1 MALGVLN
8 NISAINAQNNLANT
22 QASLSKTLQQLSSG
36 SRINSGADDA
46 AGLSLAN
53 GLQASSTALSQSA
66 KNASEGVD
74 FLQVADGAL
83 SQVTSLLN
91 RAITLA
97 TEASNGTLN
106 SSQVAAANS
115 EYQKILTET
124 DTINNNT
131 EYNGINTFA
140 KNAAY
145 TVANA
150 NDAVS
155 IGTASTDTSTV
166 TYGNQSLTFVNN
178 GQTWSGAGKSYV
190 LAATDT
196 ITQMAN
202 AINQTFGAN
211 VATIQGNQMVLSGGA
226 AIGKTQ
232 SYSVA
237 LPAGAALTVQ
247 AAGDIITPGSTGI
260 TYTNHAGSVVAT
272 GDFGTG
278 GKWAAGGTG
287 GTLDDLEASINA
299 VDSGAAAGATTLA
312 IDGTKGGS
320 VTIPSTATETGTGVT
335 SATPGAV
342 SQNAAT
348 DLTDRVAIPVSGA
361 GSTSTLTVGNA
372 ADTLAPGAHS
382 LQITSTGG
390 TALSLTGAFAGN
402 GAGGN
407 LSELAAAI
415 NTQFGSAGVS
425 ATISGNTMK
434 IAGGA
439 LSQVTGSTTIESEVA
454 NTKANQSVAIFTS
467 DGTISQSYNNSASDL
482 VQASSSALHLAG
494 TDLTS
499 TAGAQA
505 ALTAINSAITSVAAA
520 RGTIGANINTLTAV
534 GNVMTTQS
542 TNTLAAM
549 NDVTATDYG
558 QATSDMSKFQIL
570 SQTGIAALSQ
580 ANQAQQLITKLL
592 Q

>member
-83 SQVTSLLN
+83 AQVTSLLN

-106 SSQVAAANS
+106 ASQVAAANS

-140 KNAAY
+140 KNSAF

-150 NDAVS
+150 SDVVN
-155 IGTASTDTSTV
+155 IGTANGDTATV
-166 TYGNQSLTFVNN
+166 SYGNQSLTLLNSGGGVA
-178 GQTWSGAGKSYV
+178 GAGQYTLK
-190 LAATDT
+190 ATDT
-196 ITQMAN
+196 INNVASQ
-202 AINQTFGAN
+202 INQAFGAS
-211 VATIQGNQMVLSGGA
+211 VATVQGNQLVLSGGA
-226 AIGKTQ
+226 KISNTQ
-232 SYSVA
+232 TAVTSTATTISVKN
-237 LPAGAALTVQ
+237 VN
-247 AAGDIITPGSTGI
+247 DIITPGAGGI
-260 TYTNHAGSVVAT
+260 TYASTAGGAAASLGGV
-272 GDFGTG
+272 FGAG
-278 GKWAAGGTG
+278 GAGGTIAQLQAAIAAREGDSGTAEVLSNG
-287 GTLDDLEASINA
+287 GLTLTL
-299 VDSGAAAGATTLA
+299 SGAAAAMVTTGAKESGA
-312 IDGTKGGS
+312 
-320 VTIPSTATETGTGVT
+320 GVT
-335 SATPGAV
+335 SLVDTV
-342 SQNAAT
+342 NISTNAA
-348 DLTDRVAIPVSGA
+348 SG
-361 GSTSTLTVGNA
+361 TSALTVGNA
-372 ADTLAPGAHS
+372 SDL
-382 LQITSTGG
+382 LKIG
-390 TALSLTGAFAGN
+390 TAGVLTLTGANGTSANLSTAGAFTAA

-407 LSELAAAI
+407 LSQLSAAI
-415 NTQFGSAGVS
+415 NSAGLAGVS
-425 ATISGNTMK
+425 STVSDNKLTIVGGSLSVNT
-434 IAGGA
+434 AGKMTEAEG
-439 LSQVTGSTTIESEVA
+439 T
-454 NTKANQSVAIFTS
+454 NTAPNKSVSIFTS

-482 VQASSSALHLAG
+482 VQASSSALSLAG

-505 ALTAINSAITSVAAA
+505 ALTAINNAITSVAAS

-558 QATSDMSKFQIL
+558 QATSDMSKYQIL

>member
-8 NISAINAQNNLANT
+8 NISAIYAQNNLANT

-66 KNASEGVD
+66 KNASQGVD

-106 SSQVAAANS
+106 ASQVSAANS

-140 KNAAY
+140 KNSAF

-150 NDAVS
+150 SDVIS
-155 IGTASTDTSTV
+155 IGSTATDTATV

-178 GQTWSGAGKSYV
+178 GQTGGTGKYV
-190 LAATDT
+190 LQTTDT
-196 ITQMAN
+196 ISNMASQ
-202 AINQTFGAN
+202 INQAFGAN
-211 VATIQGNQMVLSGGA
+211 VATVQGNQMVLSGGA
-226 AIGKTQ
+226 SIANTTTAASSTASTVTVKNLNAII
-232 SYSVA
+232 A
-237 LPAGAALTVQ
+237 PGAN
-247 AAGDIITPGSTGI
+247 GI
-260 TYTNHAGSVVAT
+260 TYQSTTGTVNHVLT
-272 GDFGTG
+272 GAF
-278 GKWAAGGTG
+278 AAGGAG
-287 GTLDDLEASINA
+287 GTLSDLMNAINAIDPGTASITGNTMTLL
-299 VDSGAAAGATTLA
+299 STAGHGTL
-312 IDGTKGGS
+312 TVMTS
-320 VTIPSTATETGTGVT
+320 ATETGQASLIDTVSVSTNASSGT
-335 SATPGAV
+335 S
-342 SQNAAT
+342 S
-348 DLTDRVAIPVSGA
+348 
-361 GSTSTLTVGNA
+361 LTVGNA
-372 ADTLAPGAHS
+372 SDLLKIGA
-382 LQITSTGG
+382 GG
-390 TALSLTGAFAGN
+390 VLTLTGANGTSANLSTASVFLGGT

-407 LSELAAAI
+407 LSQLSAAI
-415 NTQFGSAGVS
+415 NSAGLTGVS
-425 ATISGNTMK
+425 ATVSGNQLK
-434 IAGGA
+434 ITGGS
-439 LSQVTGSTTIESEVA
+439 LSVNTPGAMSETEA
-454 NTKANQSVAIFTS
+454 FNAATNKGVAIFTS
-467 DGTISQSYNNSASDL
+467 DGTISQSYNNTASDL
-482 VQASSSALHLAG
+482 VQASSSALQLAG

-505 ALTAINSAITSVAAA
+505 ALVAINHAITSVAAA

-549 NDVTATDYG
+549 NDVMATDYG

>member
-8 NISAINAQNNLANT
+8 NISAIYAQNNLANT

-66 KNASEGVD
+66 KNASQGVD

-106 SSQVAAANS
+106 ASQVSAANS

-145 TVANA
+145 TVP
-150 NDAVS
+150 
-155 IGTASTDTSTV
+155 TASDKVDVGTTNTSTATV
-166 TYGNQSLTFVNN
+166 TYGSQSLTLLNSATVAAA
-178 GQTWSGAGKSYV
+178 GAGQYKMTS
-190 LAATDT
+190 TDT
-196 ITQMAN
+196 INTIAN
-202 AINQTFGAN
+202 QINQSFGAS
-211 VATIQGNQMVLSGGA
+211 VATVQGNQLVLSGGA
-226 AIGKTQ
+226 KFASSSASLSDISALSTTGST
-232 SYSVA
+232 SLSVGNASDSLTVKAGGA
-237 LPAGAALTVQ
+237 LKITATGGAAVS
-247 AAGDIITPGSTGI
+247 ITG
-260 TYTNHAGSVVAT
+260 
-272 GDFGTG
+272 F
-278 GKWAAGGTG
+278 
-287 GTLDDLEASINA
+287 
-299 VDSGAAAGATTLA
+299 SGAGATT
-312 IDGTKGGS
+312 
-320 VTIPSTATETGTGVT
+320 
-335 SATPGAV
+335 
-342 SQNAAT
+342 
-348 DLTDRVAIPVSGA
+348 
-361 GSTSTLTVGNA
+361 
-372 ADTLAPGAHS
+372 
-382 LQITSTGG
+382 
-390 TALSLTGAFAGN
+390 
-402 GAGGN
+402 GN
-407 LSELAAAI
+407 LSQLAAAI
-415 NTQFGSAGVS
+415 NTQFGATGVN
-425 ATISGNTMK
+425 ATISGNKLSLTGGT
-434 IAGGA
+434 ISVGTAGDM
-439 LSQVTGSTTIESEVA
+439 SETEAVNSA
-454 NTKANQSVAIFTS
+454 PNQTVAIFTS
-467 DGTISQSYNNSASDL
+467 DGTISQSYNNSASDI
-482 VQASSSALHLAG
+482 VQASSSALQLAG

-505 ALTAINSAITSVAAA
+505 ALVAINNAITSVAAA

-549 NDVTATDYG
+549 NDVMATDYG
-558 QATSDMSKFQIL
+558 QATSDMSKYQIL

>member
-8 NISAINAQNNLANT
+8 NINAIYAQNNLANT

-66 KNASEGVD
+66 KNAAEGVD

-140 KNAAY
+140 KNSAF
-145 TVANA
+145 TVSNA
-150 NDAVS
+150 SDVVD
-155 IGTASTDTSTV
+155 IGTAPTDAATV
-166 TYGNQSLTFVNN
+166 TYGNQSLTLLHSGVAAGT
-178 GQTWSGAGKSYV
+178 GQYALKD
-190 LAATDT
+190 TDT
-196 ITQMAN
+196 ITNVASQ
-202 AINQTFGAN
+202 INQAFGAS
-211 VATIQGNQMVLSGGA
+211 VATVQGNQLVLSGGA
-226 AIGKTQ
+226 KIASTTTAASSTGTSFTVQNANDIIN
-232 SYSVA
+232 
-237 LPAGAALTVQ
+237 PGAA
-247 AAGDIITPGSTGI
+247 GI
-260 TYTNHAGSVVAT
+260 SFKIGGAGSAVPLT
-272 GDFGTG
+272 GNF
-278 GKWAAGGTG
+278 AAGGSG
-287 GTLDDLEASINA
+287 GTLADL
-299 VDSGAAAGATTLA
+299 AAQIVADGGHAGTILNNVLTL
-312 IDGTKGGS
+312 GGS
-320 VTIPSTATETGTGVT
+320 DNTLLATTATETGQGLASLTDTVNVST
-335 SATPGAV
+335 SAA
-342 SQNAAT
+342 
-348 DLTDRVAIPVSGA
+348 SG
-361 GSTSTLTVGNA
+361 TSSLTVGNSSDLLKIA
-372 ADTLAPGAHS
+372 NGD
-382 LQITSTGG
+382 
-390 TALSLTGAFAGN
+390 ALTLTGANGTSLDLSGVTNSVFAGGS

-407 LSELAAAI
+407 LSQLSAAI
-415 NTQFGSAGVS
+415 NSAGLSGVS
-425 ATISGNTMK
+425 ATVSGNQLK
-434 IAGGA
+434 ITGGSLSVGAAGAMTETEAFNAATNNG
-439 LSQVTGSTTIESEVA
+439 
-454 NTKANQSVAIFTS
+454 VAIFTS

-482 VQASSSALHLAG
+482 VQASSSALSLAG

-505 ALTAINSAITSVAAA
+505 ALTAINNAITSVAAA